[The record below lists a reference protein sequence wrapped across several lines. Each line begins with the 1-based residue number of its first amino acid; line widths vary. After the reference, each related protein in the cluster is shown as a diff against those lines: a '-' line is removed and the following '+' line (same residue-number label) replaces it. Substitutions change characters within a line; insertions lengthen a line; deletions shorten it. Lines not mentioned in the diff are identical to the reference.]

1 MKKWMFF
8 SIVLALIVFLLFSL
22 SGVLSSLI
30 IAFIIAYIFD
40 PVVDWLEEKKISRTG
55 GIIIL
60 FTFLIGLI
68 VLFFVIALPFFSR
81 EISSFTKKFPT
92 YVETLKKSA
101 VPVVNDYID
110 KHPEQIDLI
119 KQKIQNIGFELL
131 KPVID
136 FFKSFFSGII
146 GLILNILDLLL
157 IPVMAFY
164 LLKDFDRIN
173 EKIKNS
179 FPPEYR
185 DTIVSLFSEID
196 SKIKNFLKGQL
207 IVSVILAI
215 IYSIGLSIFEV
226 PLALLIGV
234 VAGLAN
240 IIPYLGIAIGLIP
253 ALLLSYLDSHSLVNL
268 LGVVGTFAVA
278 QALEGTV
285 ISPRVVGEKVG
296 LHPVMVIVA
305 ILLGGHFF
313 GFVGILVAVPAA
325 SIVLV
330 LFSRLYR
337 WYLDSHYFNG

>member
-8 SIVLALIVFLLFSL
+8 SIVLALIIFLLFSL

-60 FTFLIGLI
+60 FTLLIGLI

-131 KPVID
+131 KPVIN
-136 FFKSFFSGII
+136 FFKSFFSGAI
-146 GLILNILDLLL
+146 GLILNMLDLLL
-157 IPVMAFY
+157 IPVMVFY

-179 FPPEYR
+179 FPLEYR

-215 IYSIGLSIFEV
+215 IYSIGLSIFDV

-240 IIPYLGIAIGLIP
+240 IIPYLGIAIGLVP

>member
-1 MKKWMFF
+1 MKKWVFF
-8 SIVLALIVFLLFSL
+8 SIIIAIIVFLLFSL

-40 PVVDWLEEKKISRTG
+40 PVVDWFEKHKISRTG
-55 GIIIL
+55 GIVIL
-60 FTFLIGLI
+60 FTLLIGFITLFLVI
-68 VLFFVIALPFFSR
+68 VLPFFAK
-81 EISSFTKKFPT
+81 EFSSFSKKLPV
-92 YVETLKKSA
+92 YIENVKKSTL
-101 VPVVNDYID
+101 PVVNDYIE
-110 KHPEQIDLI
+110 KHPEQLEVI
-119 KQKIQNIGFELL
+119 KKKIQNIGFELL
-131 KPVID
+131 KPVIN

-146 GLILNILDLLL
+146 GVILNILDLLL

-164 LLKDFDRIN
+164 LLKDID
-173 EKIKNS
+173 KITAKIRDS
-179 FPPEYR
+179 FPMKYR
-185 DTIVSLFSEID
+185 DTIVDVFSEID

-215 IYSIGLSIFEV
+215 IYSIGLSIFNV
-226 PLALLIGV
+226 PLAVVIGL

-253 ALLLSYLDSHSLVNL
+253 ALTLSYLDSHSLVNL
-268 LGVVGTFAVA
+268 VGVVGTFVVA

-330 LFSRLYR
+330 LFSRAYN
-337 WYLDSHYFNG
+337 WYLNSHYFNG

>member
-60 FTFLIGLI
+60 FTLLIGLI

-131 KPVID
+131 KPVIN
-136 FFKSFFSGII
+136 FFKSFFSGAI
-146 GLILNILDLLL
+146 GLILNMLDLLL
-157 IPVMAFY
+157 IPVMVFY

-179 FPPEYR
+179 FPLEYR

-215 IYSIGLSIFEV
+215 IYSIGLSIFDV

-240 IIPYLGIAIGLIP
+240 IIPYLGIAIGLVP

>member
-8 SIVLALIVFLLFSL
+8 SIVLALIIFLLFSL

-131 KPVID
+131 KPVIN
-136 FFKSFFSGII
+136 FFKSFFSGAI
-146 GLILNILDLLL
+146 GLILNMLDLLL
-157 IPVMAFY
+157 IPVMVFY

-179 FPPEYR
+179 FPLEYR

-215 IYSIGLSIFEV
+215 IYSIGLSIFDV

-240 IIPYLGIAIGLIP
+240 IIPYLGIAIGLVP

>member
-1 MKKWMFF
+1 MKKWLFF
-8 SIVLALIVFLLFSL
+8 SIVVTVIIFLLFTL

-30 IAFIIAYIFD
+30 IAFIIAYVFD
-40 PVVDWLEEKKISRTG
+40 PIVDWFEARKISRTG
-55 GIIIL
+55 GIVIL
-60 FTFLIGLI
+60 FSLLIGLI
-68 VLFFVIALPFFSR
+68 TLFFVIALPFFSK
-81 EISSFTKKFPT
+81 EFSSFSGKLPA
-92 YVETLKKSA
+92 YVQSLKKSA
-101 VPVVNDYID
+101 IPVVKDYIN
-110 KHPEQIDLI
+110 KHPEQLNYF
-119 KQKIQNIGFELL
+119 KEKVRNIGFELL
-131 KPVID
+131 QPVIN

-164 LLKDFDRIN
+164 LLKDID
-173 EKIKNS
+173 KITGRVRDS
-179 FPPEYR
+179 FPPKYR
-185 DTIVSLFSEID
+185 DTIVEVFSEID

-207 IVSVILAI
+207 IVSIILAI
-215 IYSIGLSIFEV
+215 IYSIGLSIFNV
-226 PLALLIGV
+226 PLAIVIGI

-253 ALLLSYLDSHSLVNL
+253 ALILSYLDAHSLVNL
-268 LGVVGTFAVA
+268 LGVVGTFAIA

-325 SIVLV
+325 SVVLV
-330 LFSRLYR
+330 LFSRGYK
-337 WYLDSHYFNG
+337 WYLESGYFNG

>member
-60 FTFLIGLI
+60 FTLLIGLI

-157 IPVMAFY
+157 IPVMVFY

-179 FPPEYR
+179 FPLEYR

-215 IYSIGLSIFEV
+215 IYSIGLSIFDV

-240 IIPYLGIAIGLIP
+240 IIPYLGIAIGLVP

-278 QALEGTV
+278 QALEGSV